1 MEVLE
6 KTDIM
11 YLKIKT
17 NEDLAFMAL
26 DIMHFVEVVTVNE
39 HNISRQKY

>member
-1 MEVLE
+1 MEILE

-17 NEDLAFMAL
+17 NEDLTFMAL
-26 DIMHFVEVVTVNE
+26 DIVHFVEV
-39 HNISRQKY
+39 